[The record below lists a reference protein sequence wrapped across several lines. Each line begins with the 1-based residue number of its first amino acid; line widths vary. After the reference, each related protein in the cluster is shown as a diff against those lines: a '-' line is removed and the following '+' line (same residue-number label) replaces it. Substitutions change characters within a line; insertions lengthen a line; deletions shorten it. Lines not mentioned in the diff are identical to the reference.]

1 MEGDRSALR
10 FVTLLPTPWNV
21 IGRRVGVLCDDD
33 INGMNS
39 DYYTTTVMTMA
50 TMSSDGVL

>member
-50 TMSSDGVL
+50 TMSSDGV